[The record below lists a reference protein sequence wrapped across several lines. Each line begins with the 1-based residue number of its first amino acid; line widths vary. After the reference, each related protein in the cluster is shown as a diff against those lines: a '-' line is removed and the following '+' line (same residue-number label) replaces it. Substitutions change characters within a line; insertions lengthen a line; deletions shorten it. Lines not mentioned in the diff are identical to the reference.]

1 MMNMMK
7 YLFLNMLFVSM
18 SILTQAQDLLAIEDS
33 IAFQYTELSKAKSDT
48 DRDSCSQRMRRL
60 FIEAMAIEGTFE
72 HSFEKLK
79 FSKITSSDNK
89 VRLFNWNQPNDD
101 GTFKYYCFVLRREVS
116 RKGQSS
122 LEWFELEQA
131 KREVDKVEN
140 KFLNADKWLGAL
152 YYDIIPVGKKNVDT
166 YVVLGWEGKDDITTR
181 KIIDAITF
189 TGNKVRLG
197 AAIFKTATGT
207 QKRMIY
213 EYSNDISMSIKY
225 YAKKGCIVMDHLSPK
240 SPAMQGVWADY
251 GPDGTYCM
259 FKLDKDKWEFFDEI
273 DISQFIED
281 DDRPYFNP
289 RPNDRRRN

>member
-1 MMNMMK
+1 MK
-7 YLFLNMLFVSM
+7 KLKSLALFIFLGTLS
-18 SILTQAQDLLAIEDS
+18 LTANSQDLLALEDS
-33 IAFQYTELSKAKSDT
+33 IAIQYTELSKAKRDA
-48 DRDSCSQRMRRL
+48 DRDSCSQRMRRF
-60 FIEAMAIEGTFE
+60 FIQAMTLEGTFE
-72 HSFEKLK
+72 HPFEKLK

-101 GTFKYYCFVLRREVS
+101 GTFKYYCFVLKKNVS

-122 LEWFELEQA
+122 TEWFELEQA

-225 YAKKGCIVMDHLSPK
+225 YAKKNCIVMDHLSPK

-259 FKLDKDKWEFFDEI
+259 FKLEKDKWEFFDEI

-281 DDRPYFNP
+281 DDRPYVDP
-289 RPNDRRRN
+289 RPSNRRRN